1 MVQIIGHRGA
11 PALVPENTI
20 ESFKSAI
27 ESCADYIECDV
38 HLSRDG
44 EIIVMHDEQVDRT
57 TNGKGVVR
65 DFTLEELKTLTI
77 PGGLRIPTIEEVLEL
92 DFPVMIELKS
102 YHDGKYRPYDSLVM
116 KLLQLLRETKPQ
128 QEIIFESYEGPY
140 PEQLRGSGFKRLL
153 LMPEIPD
160 LRVLS
165 SLDLFAI
172 GVYYRD
178 LTAGLV
184 EEAHSRHLKVFS
196 WPPDRREDIERAIE
210 LGLDLLLSNDPG
222 HAIGVARKLGH
233 HR

>member
-1 MVQIIGHRGA
+1 
-11 PALVPENTI
+11 LVPENTI
-20 ESFKSAI
+20 ESFKKAV
-27 ESCADYIECDV
+27 ESGADYIECDV

-44 EIIVMHDEQVDRT
+44 KIIVMHDEKVDRT
-57 TNGKGVVR
+57 TNGNGNVR

-92 DFPVMIELKS
+92 EFPVMIELKS
-102 YHDGKYRPYDSLVM
+102 YRDGNSYRPYDGLVM

-153 LMPEIPD
+153 LIPGIPD
-160 LRVLS
+160 LRALN

-178 LTAGLV
+178 LTAALV

-196 WPPDRREDIERAIE
+196 WPPDRKEDIERAIL

-222 HAIGVARKLGH
+222 HAVDVAWKLGQ
-233 HR
+233 RR